1 MTFWHHNIIDD
12 RISSVLFL
20 VSSSNSYSRLF
31 YLPFHSTNNQVRFDT
46 LFHQSIQLYLPL
58 IETLQSFNAHIFEH
72 DKQNFKSRSGN
83 YHKLNLKRIIRSENW
98 KMKAQMFNS
107 TLFFRLTAHLKYCF
121 AWMHKMTFRWFGCE
135 KTFKPVKEFKKIHDP
150 SSIEGFDILP
160 TLSKEIDFQSY
171 MRLA

>member
-1 MTFWHHNIIDD
+1 MSAMSSPVTNYLQKYLMYFIKFQNISLTFWHNNIIDD

-20 VSSSNSYSRLF
+20 VSSSNSYARLS

-98 KMKAQMFNS
+98 KMKA
-107 TLFFRLTAHLKYCF
+107 
-121 AWMHKMTFRWFGCE
+121 
-135 KTFKPVKEFKKIHDP
+135 
-150 SSIEGFDILP
+150 
-160 TLSKEIDFQSY
+160 
-171 MRLA
+171 